1 MPPGT
6 LDGVPSELTVAYA
19 YVVLFVAACLRGG
32 MTYAIGRAARHAGD
46 ASRLRAFF
54 QRPLMRRT
62 ERVVQRFGAPAVSLS
77 FLTVGVQSAVNA
89 SAGGLRMPLR
99 FYVPGLAVGAL
110 MWAGVYLTVGMAM
123 LSAWNA
129 DGLWWIPLALVAV
142 ALVVVVST
150 AMGLRGRE
158 VDGLASRG
166 SSCEAS
172 PRGAVREAGAVAA
185 HRLRDR

>member
-1 MPPGT
+1 M
-6 LDGVPSELTVAYA
+6 PSELTVATAYA
-19 YVVLFVAACLRGG
+19 VLFVAACLRGA
-32 MTYAIGRAARHAGD
+32 MTYALGRAARHAGD
-46 ASRLRAFF
+46 ASRLRGFF
-54 QRPLMRRT
+54 HRPVMRRT

-89 SAGGLRMPLR
+89 SAGLLRMPLR

-110 MWAGVYLTVGMAM
+110 IWAAVYLTVGMAM

-129 DGLWWIPLALVAV
+129 DGLWWVPLALVAV

-158 VDGLASRG
+158 VEGRDAAAR
-166 SSCEAS
+166 EPVAREPVS
-172 PRGAVREAGAVAA
+172 PRTAP
-185 HRLRDR
+185 